1 MKRNRKRSTVGNG
14 HPIRIGV
21 VMGTDT
27 AFNRSIIMGAIR
39 AARQRGVYL
48 VRQSPAHFAASD
60 VRHTLDAILTL
71 CYSETEADKLLAL
84 GVPVVNASSSE
95 LKLPLPRIVSHD
107 TQVGRLAADHL
118 LERHYHHIAF
128 VGYMGRGFSER
139 RRLGFR
145 ERLAEQG
152 MSCHEPPE
160 TTGSRDPRF
169 LKWLTGLP
177 RPLAIF
183 CANDTRARQVATY
196 AEEVG
201 LRVPEDFAILGV
213 DNDPFECEA
222 AGLPISSVE
231 IAGERIG
238 ELGIEH
244 LLVAVREEKALAP
257 ELLVPPIRVIARR
270 STEFTATADH
280 EVGLALAEI
289 HRAVQSGERPRIDR
303 IADRV
308 FVARRTLE
316 RRFRKELGRSVRQEI
331 ERVAINRATHLLLET
346 DWPVKLVAS
355 KCGYREPRRFSEAF
369 NRIHS
374 MTATSYREQ
383 HARARG

>member
-1 MKRNRKRSTVGNG
+1 MKRNGKKSTVGNG

-21 VMGTDT
+21 VMDTDT

-39 AARQRGVYL
+39 ASRQHGVYL
-48 VRQSPAHFAASD
+48 VRQSQAHFAASD
-60 VRHTLDAILTL
+60 ARCILDAILTL
-71 CYSETEADKLLAL
+71 CYSEVEANKLLEL
-84 GVPVVNASSSE
+84 NVPVVNASSSE
-95 LKLPLPRIVSHD
+95 LAVPLPRIVSHD
-107 TQVGRLAADHL
+107 AQVGRLAADHL
-118 LERHYHHIAF
+118 LERHYHHLAF
-128 VGYMGRGFSER
+128 VGFSGRGFSER
-139 RRLGFR
+139 RKAGFK
-145 ERLAEQG
+145 ERLAERG
-152 MSCHEPPE
+152 MSCQESLG
-160 TTGSRDPRF
+160 TAGSRDPRF
-169 LKWLTGLP
+169 LKWLMSLP

-244 LLVAVREEKALAP
+244 LLAAVCEGKPLAP
-257 ELLVPPIRVIARR
+257 ELLVPPTRVIARR

-303 IADRV
+303 VADRV

-331 ERVAINRATHLLLET
+331 ERVAVNRATHLLLET
-346 DWPVKLVAS
+346 DWSVKLIAS

-374 MTATSYREQ
+374 MTATSYREK